1 MYNQPMAKKKRPED
15 LSERELHRLLI
26 QKRRKSRR
34 KRLDEF
40 RRSGRIVEVNPIP
53 DTNVQETWG
62 SIDLK
67 EDPEFNQ
74 DEVRKSKR
82 KKGMDRALLFVEIIA
97 ILGLVFVLFNGMDI
111 IRKLNQEFIIA
122 LEQPDFTPTPLITA
136 IVLPSGH
143 TPPNSIGGAQ
153 FNMAEI
159 PDHLQPIVQ
168 TYFNNLAIPTPSPE
182 QAIRIEIPAININ
195 QVIVQG
201 DGWEQLK
208 KGVGQHIGTANPGE
222 EGNMVLSAH
231 NDIFGEIFRHL
242 DKLQQ
247 GDLIIVHSNIRSYT
261 YVINIETQIV
271 DPAFVQ
277 VMNNTL
283 DPSLTLISC
292 YPYLI
297 NTERIVVKATLL
309 DG

>member
-1 MYNQPMAKKKRPED
+1 MPKKKRPED

-34 KRLDEF
+34 KRLDDF
-40 RRSGRIVEVNPIP
+40 RRSGRIVEINPIP
-53 DTNVQETWG
+53 ETKNQETWG
-62 SIDLK
+62 SIDLE
-67 EDPEFNQ
+67 EDGEFNL
-74 DEVRKSKR
+74 DEGKQSKR

-97 ILGLVFVLFNGMDI
+97 IVGLVFILFNGMDI
-111 IRKLNQEFIIA
+111 LRKLNQEFAAA
-122 LEQPDFTPTPLITA
+122 LEQPALTPTPLITA

-143 TPPNSIGGAQ
+143 TSPNSLGGAQ

-159 PDHLQPIVQ
+159 PEHLQPIVQ

-182 QAIRIEIPAININ
+182 QATRIEIPAINVN

-222 EGNMVLSAH
+222 IGNLVLSAH

-242 DKLQQ
+242 DRLQE
-247 GDLIIVHSNIRSYT
+247 GDQIIIHSNIRSYT

-277 VMNNTL
+277 VMDPTL

-297 NTERIVVKATLL
+297 NNERIIVKATLV